1 MERRRAKGYAQE
13 GAEQLTNQVQSLLGN
28 APSELRWAWQQAVE
42 STSFALL
49 ANGESV
55 TSDKDSNT
63 ATKTT
68 SAKSKGK
75 HRADNGLPN
84 AKSARLTLGQDADEE
99 AQVIGSTQELATAK
113 SRTRSL
119 SCELAL
125 LAQLLIVRIHYP
137 IPSKLDVMEPSTPV
151 SSALVD
157 ASKAILRIAML
168 MKPAGPPLSLR
179 SGSPTLLA
187 MYPLDQL
194 VFDATVLCS
203 RHCFGGTIVKTKD
216 DKAGVQKKDPGSDE
230 LVQTMGF
237 GLTSLEEAYG
247 ISKGVGQASTSS
259 NTAVYSTT
267 PLSVKTKIVASLRK
281 QWELRNS
288 SITSTST
295 RKRPRSTMEGK
306 PVASPVEQEK
316 KTSGSTTQVTRLP
329 GSSTETKEPPPSN
342 ANDQPKANSPG
353 AAAPA
358 HPSTQTP
365 SPTPVATDS
374 DAAVTSTPAAPRFAM
389 VQDAVAVAEKK
400 KVRTASSG
408 NRDRAQ
414 VTIRSRVAK
423 DGSAGP
429 AGKRKHDPK
438 SQTPSQPLMTTAAR
452 VLKEDGRLGYEN
464 ESQAPVRLFLP
475 SMHM

>member
-1 MERRRAKGYAQE
+1 MEG
-13 GAEQLTNQVQSLLGN
+13 
-28 APSELRWAWQQAVE
+28 
-42 STSFALL
+42 TSFALL

-75 HRADNGLPN
+75 NRADNGLPN

-137 IPSKLDVMEPSTPV
+137 IPSKLDVVEPLTSSPV

-157 ASKAILRIAML
+157 ASKAILRIAKL
-168 MKPAGPPLSLR
+168 MKPAAGPPSSLR
-179 SGSPTLLA
+179 SGSSTLLA

-203 RHCFGGTIVKTKD
+203 QHCFGGTIVKTKD

-230 LVQTMGF
+230 LIQTMNF
-237 GLTSLEEAYG
+237 GLASLEEAYG

-288 SITSTST
+288 SVTSTSA

-316 KTSGSTTQVTRLP
+316 KSSGPTTQGTRLP
-329 GSSTETKEPPPSN
+329 GSSTETKDPPPSTT
-342 ANDQPKANSPG
+342 NDQPKAISPG
-353 AAAPA
+353 AATPAP
-358 HPSTQTP
+358 PSTQTP

-374 DAAVTSTPAAPRFAM
+374 DAAVNSTPAAPRFAM

-429 AGKRKHDPK
+429 AAKRKHDPK